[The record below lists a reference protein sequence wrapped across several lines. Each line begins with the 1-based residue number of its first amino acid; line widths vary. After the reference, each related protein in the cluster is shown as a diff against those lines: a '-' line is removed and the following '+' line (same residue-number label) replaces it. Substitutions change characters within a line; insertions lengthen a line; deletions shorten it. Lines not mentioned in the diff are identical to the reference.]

1 MKTISNMP
9 SVIAAKPP
17 PSSAKKPIGLNQDA
31 SIGIAV
37 SGRFGPATAI
47 RATTTRT
54 ARATYWMPTST
65 FCNQLAISIPR

>member
-1 MKTISNMP
+1 MKTISSMP
-9 SVIAAKPP
+9 SVIAANPP
-17 PSSAKKPIGLNQDA
+17 PSSAKKPNGLNQDA

-54 ARATYWMPTST
+54 PSATYWMPTST
-65 FCNQLAISIPR
+65 FCSQWAISMPR